1 MQTLIDTSYLT
12 LLTHPPSY
20 AHLDHLNYT
29 ILPYLLSLTGDLQLL
44 SGPLQPFV
52 KAHSKALADA
62 SQAASGGEGKEP
74 VVDWRKRRKAAFEQ
88 AGVVGLYQIEE
99 LVL

>member
-1 MQTLIDTSYLT
+1 M
-12 LLTHPPSY
+12 
-20 AHLDHLNYT
+20 
-29 ILPYLLSLTGDLQLL
+29 
-44 SGPLQPFV
+44 